1 MMLPTRL
8 LIKLLTTTRLVVLS
22 KIASLTAIDGVLDDD
37 FDDVIN
43 GAFED
48 AADNSEHTEHPSLF
62 LLMRLMVL
70 QARH

>member
-22 KIASLTAIDGVLDDD
+22 KIAFDTAIDGVLDDD